1 MMYSAEYVMTLTNL
15 VKLFTSVKYSIIFL
29 MFDIFS
35 RNFTFDIFG
44 KCRCEKFGWIFTC
57 DVFCPVCHILYEFD
71 RFFHICAVYD

>member
-1 MMYSAEYVMTLTNL
+1 MMFSAEYVMTLTNL

-44 KCRCEKFGWIFTC
+44 KCRCEKFGRIFHMSCFLTSMSQL
-57 DVFCPVCHILYEFD
+57 V
-71 RFFHICAVYD
+71 

>member
-44 KCRCEKFGWIFTC
+44 KCRCEKIGRIF
-57 DVFCPVCHILYEFD
+57 HM
-71 RFFHICAVYD
+71 